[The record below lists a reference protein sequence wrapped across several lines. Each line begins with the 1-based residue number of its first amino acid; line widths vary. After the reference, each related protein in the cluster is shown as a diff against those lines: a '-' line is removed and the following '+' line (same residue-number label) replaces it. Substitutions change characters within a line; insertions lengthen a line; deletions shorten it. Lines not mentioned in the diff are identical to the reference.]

1 MRVLSVTPELEVL
14 CRNGAGTESTGKL
27 FAGYT
32 RRRVEW
38 TARALSSI
46 ARGGWIP
53 GSAARPLLRG
63 CRDALGEALLARDP
77 DAMDLRGIPW
87 GPELRDVLSEENAW
101 PWIRANADEA
111 PNREASPIADVGP
124 EPLVTIVLPTYNGI
138 RFLKDSIRSCLTQT
152 HRNLELVVV
161 DDGSRLDVAGV
172 VAGFPDPRIRYV
184 RHEKNQGVAAGLNT
198 GFASSRGRFLTWTS
212 DDNRFAP
219 DAIETLVRFLRKYP
233 EIGFVYAQSRL
244 VDENDV
250 VTGLLPI
257 GPPESLQVNNFIGA
271 CFLYRREVYEQVG
284 EYRKVFLAEDYD
296 YWVRVLLSFRMQRL
310 LKPLYF
316 YRTHPESLTARF
328 SSADV
333 DERVRHV
340 KRLNRFGARKN
351 RPKERF
357 WAS

>member
-1 MRVLSVTPELEVL
+1 VSLTPELEVL
-14 CRNGAGTESTGKL
+14 CRNGAGSESTGKL

-32 RRRVEW
+32 GRRIEW
-38 TARALSSI
+38 TARALASV

-53 GSAARPLLRG
+53 QSAARPLLRG

-77 DAMDLRGIPW
+77 DAMDLRDLKW
-87 GPELRDVLSEENAW
+87 GEQLREVLSESNAW
-101 PWIRANADEA
+101 PWIRADAEDPANLATRPTKAD
-111 PNREASPIADVGP
+111 GP
-124 EPLVTIVLPTYNGI
+124 DPLVSIVLPTYNGV
-138 RFLKDSIRSCLTQT
+138 RFLKDSIQSCLAQT
-152 HRNLELVVV
+152 WRNLELVVV
-161 DDGSRLDVAGV
+161 DDGSKLDVAGV
-172 VAGFPDPRIRYV
+172 VAAFPDPRVRLV

-198 GFASSRGRFLTWTS
+198 GFGNSRGRYLTWTS
-212 DDNRFAP
+212 DDNRYAP
-219 DAIETLVRFLRKYP
+219 DAIETLVGFLQKYP
-233 EIGFVYAQSRL
+233 EIGLVYAQSRL

-257 GPPESLQVNNFIGA
+257 GPPESLRVNNFIGA
-271 CFLYRREVYEQVG
+271 CFLYTRDVYETVG

-296 YWVRVLLSFRMQRL
+296 YWVRVSLAFRMQRL

-328 SSADV
+328 SSKDV

>member
-1 MRVLSVTPELEVL
+1 MRVLSVTRDLEVL
-14 CRNGAGTESTGKL
+14 CRNGAETESTGKL

-32 RRRVEW
+32 DRRVEW
-38 TARALSSI
+38 TARALASM

-53 GSAARPLLRG
+53 ESAARPLLRG
-63 CRDALGEALLARDP
+63 CRDVLSEALLARDP
-77 DAMDLRGIPW
+77 DAMDLRDLKW
-87 GPELRDVLSEENAW
+87 GPQLREVLSETNAW
-101 PWIRANADEA
+101 PWIRA
-111 PNREASPIADVGP
+111 EASGPAQDARPAPGEDGP
-124 EPLVTIVLPTYNGI
+124 EPLVSIVLPTYNGI
-138 RFLKDSIRSCLTQT
+138 RFLKDSIESCLAQT

-161 DDGSRLDVAGV
+161 DDGSALDVSGV
-172 VAGFPDPRIRYV
+172 VATFDDPRVRLV

-198 GFASSRGRFLTWTS
+198 GFANSRGRYLTWTS
-212 DDNRFAP
+212 DDNRYAP
-219 DAIETLVRFLRKYP
+219 EAIETLVRFLRKYP
-233 EIGFVYAQSRL
+233 EIAFVYAQSRL

-257 GPPESLQVNNFIGA
+257 GPPESLHVNNFIGA
-271 CFLYRREVYEQVG
+271 CFLYRREVYEGVG

-296 YWVRVLLSFRMQRL
+296 YWVRVLLGFRMQRL

-328 SSADV
+328 SSKDV

-340 KRLNRFGARKN
+340 KRMNRFGARKN